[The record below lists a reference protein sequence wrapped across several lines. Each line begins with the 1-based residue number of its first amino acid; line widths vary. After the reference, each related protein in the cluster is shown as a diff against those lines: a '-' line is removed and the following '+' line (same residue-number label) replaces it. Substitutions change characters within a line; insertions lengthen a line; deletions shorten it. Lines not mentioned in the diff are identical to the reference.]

1 MSIVVACQCG
11 KRFKAGDQ
19 YAGKRTR
26 CPGCGQVL
34 TIPAIASAAPV
45 ARSAPPRP
53 KPPPAPTAATV
64 DSTDDLLS
72 LAEPEQAEVFQP
84 AARSESSR
92 RSAAVSTLASAAGVP
107 PVSNRNRAT
116 GSSAVPRITLSPF
129 VIIMIAL
136 TILVPSALYWAKEGP
151 MKANADWAKI
161 KDIAEANIDG
171 QISRAMDYQIRH
183 MGFDMGDLKYRPHA
197 TSVVFDEP
205 ILMFRIP
212 ETIAIQG
219 MTTEGMFHGVF
230 HPRTWRFEVT
240 APILKSDHQVN
251 GCASE
256 TDQSLEVDGAAVKD

>member
-26 CPGCGQVL
+26 CPGCGQAL
-34 TIPAIASAAPV
+34 TIPAAASVAVAPL
-45 ARSAPPRP
+45 RP
-53 KPPPAPTAATV
+53 KPPAVPTPVPV
-64 DSTDDLLS
+64 DSSDDLLS
-72 LAEPEQAEVFQP
+72 LADQAETEVFQP
-84 AARSESSR
+84 AARTEASRPSVKSSKT
-92 RSAAVSTLASAAGVP
+92 AAAGVP
-107 PVSNRNRAT
+107 PTSKRDRTA
-116 GSSAVPRITLSPF
+116 GSSVVPSITVSPF

-136 TILVPSALYWAKEGP
+136 TILIPSAIYWAKEGP

-161 KDIAEANIDG
+161 KDIAESNIDG
-171 QISRAMDYQIRH
+171 QITRAMNYQIQH
-183 MGFDMGDLKYRPHA
+183 MGFDMTDLKYRPHA

-205 ILMFRIP
+205 ILMFRVP
-212 ETIAIQG
+212 ESIDIQG